1 MADVENMLVIMI
13 NRILPPSPSPEAT
26 TGGQPLGGGER
37 VEQEG
42 GSGEGVGDS
51 GGGVGKESGKVE
63 GDGVEEG
70 EGQRAGD
77 PVQEGQEGEGEGYNG
92 IHVGP
97 IPRMT
102 CHVLETNDVSHEV
115 FKPRD
120 SQSNATQYKC
130 DSPKTVIFNEKMSC
144 LRRDSN
150 PQHSAF

>member
-1 MADVENMLVIMI
+1 M
-13 NRILPPSPSPEAT
+13 
-26 TGGQPLGGGER
+26 
-37 VEQEG
+37 EQEG
-42 GSGEGVGDS
+42 GSGEGVRGRE
-51 GGGVGKESGKVE
+51 GGVGKESGKVE
-63 GDGVEEG
+63 GEGVEEG

-120 SQSNATQYKC
+120 SNTIQ
-130 DSPKTVIFNEKMSC
+130 M
-144 LRRDSN
+144 
-150 PQHSAF
+150 